1 MYLTGRIFYLVA
13 KFEPIEAAGFT
24 FEENRA
30 LKIFEFAEKALMMQ
44 ANINSGKMVLP
55 EQNEDEEKLLEKREK
70 EMKEYIERFYE

>member
-1 MYLTGRIFYLVA
+1 
-13 KFEPIEAAGFT
+13 
-24 FEENRA
+24 
-30 LKIFEFAEKALMMQ
+30 MMQ